1 MTMHRYEARADIVPG
16 ERELGVGARLI
27 QLVRLTLTDAGPI
40 TMPDGTEH
48 ECPDVI
54 CPLRTSEAR
63 ALAGRLLEL
72 ADQAQRTRA
81 ATR

>member
-1 MTMHRYEARADIVPG
+1 MTDHRYEARADIVAG
-16 ERELGVGARLI
+16 ECELSVGGRLI
-27 QLVRLTLTDAGPI
+27 QLVTLTLTDAGPI

-54 CPLRTSEAR
+54 CPLRASEAR
-63 ALAGRLLEL
+63 ALAARLLEL
-72 ADQAQRTRA
+72 ADQAHRTRA